1 MASTGTQTLALHP
14 REHDLTL
21 ATVATTGTQTL
32 ATTAT
37 TVALTINTLFVSAAA
52 RYFNSRFSDRFKKS

>member
-1 MASTGTQTLALHP
+1 VASTGTQTLAIQARVH
-14 REHDLTL
+14 EATL